1 MRQRIES
8 LEQFRALQAEYMAAR
23 EAEKRKILV
32 CCGTGCV
39 AGGNLNVYHELKK
52 RMDELG
58 IPCEVSLTEHHD
70 DSVGLKKSGCHGFC
84 EMGPLVRIEPEGWLY
99 TKCQVSDVEEIIQ
112 KTILGGQFIER
123 LGYNRGGELYERQE
137 DIPFYKRQTRRVL
150 EHCGHI
156 DAESIEEYLS
166 IGGYGALAKA
176 LFEMQPDEIVQV
188 VSDSGLR
195 GRGGAGFPT
204 HVKLAANTID
214 TLLINAA
221 ECEPYLT
228 TDCREMLECSDT
240 IISGITA
247 VMKYCE
253 IPHCIIGIERNK
265 PECIDLLTSLTREMK
280 GVEVKGLPMRYPQ
293 GAEKTLVETCTGREV
308 PQIGP
313 SGKPGLPADVGC
325 VIMNVTSVSTLGKFL
340 KTGIP
345 LVTKRVT
352 VEGDAIARPQ
362 NIEVPIG
369 TLYRDVIDACGG
381 VKEGVELGKI
391 IFGGPMMGGAAPSAD
406 FPVLK
411 QNNGL
416 LLFSKKAA
424 ALPEPSACI
433 RCGRCIEACPMGLEP
448 VVIAQ
453 NFANKDF
460 AALKAR
466 CVDLC
471 VACGSCT
478 YACPAKR
485 PVSQTMGLAKGWYMA
500 ELRKGGK

>member
-1 MRQRIES
+1 
-8 LEQFRALQAEYMAAR
+8 
-23 EAEKRKILV
+23 
-32 CCGTGCV
+32 
-39 AGGNLNVYHELKK
+39 
-52 RMDELG
+52 
-58 IPCEVSLTEHHD
+58 
-70 DSVGLKKSGCHGFC
+70 
-84 EMGPLVRIEPEGWLY
+84 
-99 TKCQVSDVEEIIQ
+99 
-112 KTILGGQFIER
+112 
-123 LGYNRGGELYERQE
+123 
-137 DIPFYKRQTRRVL
+137 
-150 EHCGHI
+150 
-156 DAESIEEYLS
+156 
-166 IGGYGALAKA
+166 
-176 LFEMQPDEIVQV
+176 
-188 VSDSGLR
+188 
-195 GRGGAGFPT
+195 
-204 HVKLAANTID
+204 
-214 TLLINAA
+214 
-221 ECEPYLT
+221 
-228 TDCREMLECSDT
+228 
-240 IISGITA
+240 
-247 VMKYCE
+247 MKYCE

-265 PECIDLLTSLTREMK
+265 PECIDLLTSLTREVK

-308 PQIGP
+308 PQVGP
-313 SGKPGLPADVGC
+313 SGKPGLPADAGC

-345 LVTKRVT
+345 LVSKRVT
-352 VEGDAIARPQ
+352 VEGDAIAKPQ

-369 TLYRDVIDACGG
+369 TLYRDVIEACGG
-381 VKEGVELGKI
+381 IKEGVELGKI
-391 IFGGPMMGGAAPSAD
+391 IFGGPMMGAAAPSAD

-416 LLFSKKAA
+416 LLFSKQAA

-453 NFANKDF
+453 DFANKDF
-460 AALKAR
+460 SALKAR

>member
-1 MRQRIES
+1 MPHVKATAGQPTNKMPVPEHVVIPMS
-8 LEQFRALQAEYMAAR
+8 MHIGAPAEPVVKKGDTVM
-23 EAEKRKILV
+23 V
-32 CCGTGCV
+32 GTVIGK
-39 AGGNLNVYHELKK
+39 AGGFVSANIYSSVSGTVQDIAPL
-52 RMDELG
+52 RMVNGAMTTAVAIKTDG
-58 IPCEVSLTEHHD
+58 AQTVDPACVPPVVTDKASLLAAVQACGL
-70 DSVGLKKSGCHGFC
+70 VG
-84 EMGPLVRIEPEGWLY
+84 V
-99 TKCQVSDVEEIIQ
+99 
-112 KTILGGQFIER
+112 
-123 LGYNRGGELYERQE
+123 
-137 DIPFYKRQTRRVL
+137 
-150 EHCGHI
+150 
-156 DAESIEEYLS
+156 
-166 IGGYGALAKA
+166 
-176 LFEMQPDEIVQV
+176 
-188 VSDSGLR
+188 
-195 GRGGAGFPT
+195 GGAGFPT

-308 PQIGP
+308 PQVGP

-391 IFGGPMMGGAAPSAD
+391 IFGGPMMGTSAVNINAPITKLSS
-406 FPVLK
+406 
-411 QNNGL
+411 GI
-416 LLFSKKAA
+416 LLFKDDISFK
-424 ALPEPSACI
+424 PEETVCI
-433 RCGRCIEACPMGLEP
+433 RCGKCVEACPVGLMP
-448 VVIAQ
+448 FAIASQ
-453 NFANKDF
+453 VRDGDYHEMKKLHVLD
-460 AALKAR
+460 
-466 CVDLC
+466 CIE
-471 VACGSCT
+471 CGSCA
-478 YACPAKR
+478 YICPARVPLLDYCKL
-485 PVSQTMGLAKGWYMA
+485 GKY
-500 ELRKGGK
+500 ELKKSK

>member
-1 MRQRIES
+1 M
-8 LEQFRALQAEYMAAR
+8 LNKLKRAALGAHTPHDKATAAS
-23 EAEKRKILV
+23 KP
-32 CCGTGCV
+32 
-39 AGGNLNVYHELKK
+39 
-52 RMDELG
+52 
-58 IPCEVSLTEHHD
+58 IP
-70 DSVGLKKSGCHGFC
+70 
-84 EMGPLVRIEPEGWLY
+84 MPLPAQVRILMS
-99 TKCQVSDVEEIIQ
+99 Q
-112 KTILGGQFIER
+112 
-123 LGYNRGGELYERQE
+123 
-137 DIPFYKRQTRRVL
+137 
-150 EHCGHI
+150 HI
-156 DAESIEEYLS
+156 
-166 IGGYGALAKA
+166 GAPAKA
-176 LFEMQPDEIVQV
+176 LVKKGDEVFVGTKIGEAGGFVSANIHSSVSGTVAAVEPFRLSNGRMCDSV
-188 VSDSGLR
+188 VIKTDGKQTVDPAVKAPEVTDKASFLAAVRECGLV
-195 GRGGAGFPT
+195 GLGGAGFPT
-204 HVKLAANTID
+204 DVKLQPKQTVD
-214 TLLINAA
+214 TLLINAS
-221 ECEPYLT
+221 ECEVWLT
-228 TDCREMLECSDT
+228 SDTQEMLNCSDD
-240 IISGITA
+240 IVRGIEA
-247 VMKYCE
+247 VLKYTG
-253 IPHCIIGIERNK
+253 IPKCIIGIENNK

-308 PQIGP
+308 PQVGP

-325 VIMNVTSVSTLGKFL
+325 VIMNVTSVSSLGKFL

-352 VEGDAIARPQ
+352 VEGDAIAKPQ

-453 NFANKDF
+453 DFANKDF

>member
-1 MRQRIES
+1 MPVPEHVVIPMS
-8 LEQFRALQAEYMAAR
+8 MHIGAPAEPVVKKGDTVM
-23 EAEKRKILV
+23 V
-32 CCGTGCV
+32 GTVIGK
-39 AGGNLNVYHELKK
+39 AGGFVSANIYSSVSGTVQDIAPL
-52 RMDELG
+52 RMVNGAMTTAVAIKTDG
-58 IPCEVSLTEHHD
+58 AQTVDPACVPPVVTDKASLLAAVQACGL
-70 DSVGLKKSGCHGFC
+70 VG
-84 EMGPLVRIEPEGWLY
+84 V
-99 TKCQVSDVEEIIQ
+99 
-112 KTILGGQFIER
+112 
-123 LGYNRGGELYERQE
+123 
-137 DIPFYKRQTRRVL
+137 
-150 EHCGHI
+150 
-156 DAESIEEYLS
+156 
-166 IGGYGALAKA
+166 
-176 LFEMQPDEIVQV
+176 
-188 VSDSGLR
+188 
-195 GRGGAGFPT
+195 GGAGFPT

-308 PQIGP
+308 PQVGP

-325 VIMNVTSVSTLGKFL
+325 VIMNVTSVSSLGKFL

-416 LLFSKKAA
+416 LLFPQRMQEGRRAARAVRLHPLRALHRGLPDGSGARRHCAGFCQQGLCCAESTLRGSLRSLRQLHLCLPGQAPRQPDDGPCQGLVHGRAAERRQITHGRSSDRYRLAAYPRYIYHPRADGQCCHCAA
-424 ALPEPSACI
+424 ARRAGRGSDLRRAGAGA
-433 RCGRCIEACPMGLEP
+433 GRCDHPGL
-448 VVIAQ
+448 
-453 NFANKDF
+453 
-460 AALKAR
+460 
-466 CVDLC
+466 
-471 VACGSCT
+471 CG
-478 YACPAKR
+478 
-485 PVSQTMGLAKGWYMA
+485 V
-500 ELRKGGK
+500 